1 MSEMRRVFS
10 ISEDSETQL
19 WDIYGG
25 NSRELLTNL
34 EMTVQDAGLY
44 QGQV

>member
-19 WDIYGG
+19 WNKYMS

-34 EMTVQDAGLY
+34 EMTVQDADLY